1 MKQWLAG
8 CLTTHSGFGP
18 CTHAADDAG
27 RGNPTCCQ
35 SQALGDKAQSR
46 EDSTTVLQ
54 KERERERGGCMQC
67 KRPHKKLKGAA
78 LLFLLASW

>member
-1 MKQWLAG
+1 MEQYCG
-8 CLTTHSGFGP
+8 CLTIHSGFGP
-18 CTHAADDAG
+18 CTHAADAG

-46 EDSTTVLQ
+46 EDSTTVQ
-54 KERERERGGCMQC
+54 KEREREVACNAMQASTQKAQRRG
-67 KRPHKKLKGAA
+67 A

>member
-1 MKQWLAG
+1 MKQCG

-54 KERERERGGCMQC
+54 KEREIEGLHAMQASTQKAQRRG
-67 KRPHKKLKGAA
+67 A